1 MHITSIKLTNIR
13 AFKHLT
19 IPPEGTT
26 MPQQATI
33 IGGNSTCKTSVLRS
47 VALGL
52 CSETHAAALLSEL
65 PGSLVGP
72 FGDKAEIEVVL
83 SSEKG
88 NDLTTI
94 TTTVGSRS
102 VGRHGGVLPGEE
114 KRPPLK
120 EVISGDNGK
129 QDTKEDHVV
138 KQIRL
143 PSVDDKAIFVCG
155 YGAGRV
161 TMGTE
166 SWTRYRII
174 ESVYTLFRYDQSLQN
189 PELILHRLR
198 RFYPDIEEETKKRLL
213 RLLGLSNAH
222 EFTLTKRG
230 IMVSGPSIGGTVPLD
245 AVADGYRT
253 TFTWLCDLVGWAML
267 SDSIDRQSGN
277 IRGIVLIDE
286 IEQHLHPT
294 IQISLLQRLKTV
306 YPDLQLLTTSHSP
319 ITALH
324 TKPQGLYALKRIGKT
339 VNLLPS
345 QEKLSYLSVDDVFA
359 DEWLFDTDPEGP
371 QLRKLIQK
379 YERLAKVT
387 VSQRSQAQKEK
398 LEELSEQII
407 SRQPGR
413 LAKKNTMLEGLK
425 QLRKDLGL

>member
-19 IPPEGTT
+19 IPHEGTT
-26 MPQQATI
+26 MPQQTTI
-33 IGGNSTCKTSVLRS
+33 IGGNSTCKTSILRS

-52 CSETHAAALLSEL
+52 CSETHAAGLLSEL

-94 TTTVGSRS
+94 KTTIGSRPVGS
-102 VGRHGGVLPGEE
+102 HGGVLPR
-114 KRPPLK
+114 KNRLPLK
-120 EVISGDNGK
+120 EAVSGDNGK
-129 QDTKEDHVV
+129 QDAKEDHVV
-138 KQIRL
+138 EQTRQR
-143 PSVDDKAIFVCG
+143 SVDDKAIFVCG
-155 YGAGRV
+155 YGAARA
-161 TMGTE
+161 TIGTE

-174 ESVYTLFRYDQSLQN
+174 DSVYTLFRYDQSLQN
-189 PELILHRLR
+189 PELILHRLSN
-198 RFYPDIEEETKKRLL
+198 FYPDIVEETEKRLV

-222 EFTLTKRG
+222 KFTLTQRG
-230 IMVSGPSIGGTVPLD
+230 IMVSGPSIGGIVPLD

-286 IEQHLHPT
+286 IEQHLHPA
-294 IQISLLQRLKTV
+294 IQISLLQRLKAV

-324 TKPQGLYALKRIGKT
+324 TKPQGLYALKRRGKT

-345 QEKLSYLSVDDVFA
+345 QKNLSYLSVDDVFA

-371 QLRKLIQK
+371 QLRKLMQK
-379 YERLAKVT
+379 YERLAKVAI
-387 VSQRSQAQKEK
+387 SQRSQAQKED
-398 LEELSEQII
+398 LEKLSEQII

-413 LAKKNTMLEGLK
+413 LAKKSTMLEGLD
-425 QLRKDLGL
+425 QLRTDLGL